1 MSKQRSAIRGLVF
14 AASVTAAVPAMA
26 TAGDLRDINVGMA
39 ISSVPDA
46 GYINLTC
53 AGEKTTHRLA
63 EWAQW
68 SNCPEGPDQ
77 LRGIRFEYDR
87 ETAREGTMVAGHPAI
102 LTVMIDKDAKIAAL
116 TIETDPKAR
125 LYLRKKAFL
134 LGLQAKSRY
143 GEDGWSCVEAKP
155 GADKQEVGGVFVDET
170 CSKTTDG
177 RTVEIERHLYRE
189 PNKELKDMTDETR
202 ITIRR
207 AGS

>member
-1 MSKQRSAIRGLVF
+1 MVF
-14 AASVTAAVPAMA
+14 AATVAAAVPAMA
-26 TAGDLRDINVGMA
+26 TAGDLRDITVGMD
-39 ISSVPDA
+39 ISKVPDA

-53 AGEKTTHRLA
+53 VGEKTHRLA
-63 EWAQW
+63 DWAQW
-68 SNCPEGPDQ
+68 PNCPAGPDQ
-77 LRGIRFEYDR
+77 LRGVSFEYDR
-87 ETAREGTMVAGHPAI
+87 ETAREGTMVAGHPAM

-143 GEDGWSCVEAKP
+143 GEDGWTCSDAQP
-155 GADKQEVGGVFVDET
+155 AGDKQEVGGVFVNERCT
-170 CSKTTDG
+170 KTTDG
-177 RTVEIERHLYRE
+177 RSIEIERKLYRE
-189 PNKELKDMTDETR
+189 PNKDLKDFTDESR

>member
-14 AASVTAAVPAMA
+14 AATVMAAVPAMA

-39 ISSVPDA
+39 ITGVPDA

-53 AGEKTTHRLA
+53 VGDRTHRLA
-63 EWAQW
+63 EWSQW
-68 SNCPEGPDQ
+68 SACPAGPDK
-77 LRGIRFEYDR
+77 LTGIRFDYDR
-87 ETAREGTMVAGHPAI
+87 ATAREGTMVAGHPAV
-102 LTVMIDKDAKIAAL
+102 LTVMIDQDAKIASL

-125 LYLRKKAFL
+125 LYMKKKAFL

-143 GEDGWSCVEAKP
+143 GEDGWSCADAKP
-155 GADKQEVGGVFVDET
+155 AGDKQEVGGVFVDERCT
-170 CSKTTDG
+170 KTTDG
-177 RTVEIERHLYRE
+177 RAIEIERHLYRE
-189 PNKELKDMTDETR
+189 PNKDLKDFTDETR

>member
-1 MSKQRSAIRGLVF
+1 MSKHRSVIRGLVF
-14 AASVTAAVPAMA
+14 AATVTAAVPAMA
-26 TAGDLRDINVGMA
+26 TAGDLRDITVGMD
-39 ISSVPDA
+39 ISKVPDA

-53 AGEKTTHRLA
+53 VGEKTHRLA
-63 EWAQW
+63 DWAQW
-68 SNCPEGPDQ
+68 PNCPAGPDQ
-77 LRGIRFEYDR
+77 LRGVSFEYDR

-143 GEDGWSCVEAKP
+143 GEDGWTCSEAQP
-155 GADKQEVGGVFVDET
+155 TGDKQEVGGVFVNER
-170 CSKTTDG
+170 CNKTTDG
-177 RTVEIERHLYRE
+177 RSIEIERKLYRE
-189 PNKELKDMTDETR
+189 PNKELKDFTDESR

>member
-1 MSKQRSAIRGLVF
+1 MSKQRTTIRALVF
-14 AASVTAAVPAMA
+14 AASVGAAVPAMA

-53 AGEKTTHRLA
+53 AGEKTAHRLA
-63 EWAQW
+63 EGAQW
-68 SNCPEGPDQ
+68 SNCPGGAEQ
-77 LRGIRFEYDR
+77 WRGIRFEYDR
-87 ETAREGTMVAGHPAI
+87 ETAGEGTMVGGHPAT
-102 LTVMIDKDAKIAAL
+102 LTVMIDKDARIAAL
-116 TIETDPKAR
+116 TIETAPKAR

-143 GEDGWSCVEAKP
+143 GEDGWTCSEAKP
-155 GADKQEVGGVFVDET
+155 GADKQEVGGVFVDEKCT
-170 CSKTTDG
+170 KTTDG

-189 PNKELKDMTDETR
+189 PNKELKDMTDESR

>member
-53 AGEKTTHRLA
+53 AEEKTTHRLA

-68 SNCPEGPDQ
+68 PNCPEGPDH
-77 LRGIRFEYDR
+77 LRSIRFEYDR
-87 ETAREGTMVAGHPAI
+87 ETARDGTMVGGHPAI

-143 GEDGWSCVEAKP
+143 GEDGWSCAEAKP
-155 GADKQEVGGVFVDET
+155 GADKQEVGGVFVDEK

>member
-1 MSKQRSAIRGLVF
+1 MSKHRSVIRGLVF
-14 AASVTAAVPAMA
+14 AATVAAAVPAMA
-26 TAGDLRDINVGMA
+26 TAGDLRDITVGMD
-39 ISSVPDA
+39 ISKVPDA

-53 AGEKTTHRLA
+53 VGEKTHRLA
-63 EWAQW
+63 DWAQW
-68 SNCPEGPDQ
+68 PNCPAGPDQ
-77 LRGIRFEYDR
+77 LRGVSFEYDR

-125 LYLRKKAFL
+125 LYLRKKALL

-143 GEDGWSCVEAKP
+143 GEDGWTCSDAQP
-155 GADKQEVGGVFVDET
+155 AGDKQEVGGVFVNERCT
-170 CSKTTDG
+170 KTTDG
-177 RTVEIERHLYRE
+177 RSIEIERKLYRE
-189 PNKELKDMTDETR
+189 PNKDLKDFTDESR

>member
-1 MSKQRSAIRGLVF
+1 MKQHRFMIRSLVF
-14 AASVTAAVPAMA
+14 AATIAAAVPAMA

-39 ISSVPDA
+39 ISSVPDE

-68 SNCPEGPDQ
+68 PNCPAGADK
-77 LRGIRFEYDR
+77 LTGIRFDYDR
-87 ETAREGTMVAGHPAI
+87 ATAREGTMVAGHPAV
-102 LTVMIDKDAKIAAL
+102 LTVEIDQDGKIAAL

-125 LYLRKKAFL
+125 LYLKKKAFL

-143 GEDGWSCVEAKP
+143 GEDGWTCSRAQP
-155 GADKQEVGGVFVDET
+155 AGDKQEVGGVFVNERCT
-170 CSKTTDG
+170 KTTDG
-177 RTVEIERHLYRE
+177 RAIEIERRLYRE
-189 PNKELKDMTDETR
+189 PNKDIKEFTDETR

>member
-1 MSKQRSAIRGLVF
+1 MSKQRSTVSGLVF
-14 AASVTAAVPAMA
+14 AATVMAAVPAMA

-53 AGEKTTHRLA
+53 AEDKTHRLA

-68 SNCPEGPDQ
+68 SACPAGADK
-77 LRGIRFEYDR
+77 LRRIRFEYDR
-87 ETAREGTMVAGHPAI
+87 ATAREGTMVGGHPAI
-102 LTVMIDKDAKIAAL
+102 LTVMIDQDAKIAAL
-116 TIETDPKAR
+116 QIETDPTAR

-143 GEDGWSCVEAKP
+143 GEDGWTCADAQP
-155 GADKQEVGGVFVDET
+155 AGDKQEVGGVFVNERCT
-170 CSKTTDG
+170 KTTDG
-177 RTVEIERHLYRE
+177 RAIEIERHLYRE
-189 PNKELKDMTDETR
+189 PNKELKDMTDESR

-207 AGS
+207 VGS

>member
-1 MSKQRSAIRGLVF
+1 MSKHRSVIRGLVF
-14 AASVTAAVPAMA
+14 AATVAAAVPAMA
-26 TAGDLRDINVGMA
+26 TAGDLRDITVGMD
-39 ISSVPDA
+39 ISKVPDA

-53 AGEKTTHRLA
+53 VGEKTHRLA
-63 EWAQW
+63 DWAQW
-68 SNCPEGPDQ
+68 PNCPAGPDQ
-77 LRGIRFEYDR
+77 LRGVSFEYDR

-143 GEDGWSCVEAKP
+143 GEDGWTCSDAQP
-155 GADKQEVGGVFVDET
+155 AGDKQEVGGVFVNERCT
-170 CSKTTDG
+170 KTTDG
-177 RTVEIERHLYRE
+177 RSIEIERKLYRE
-189 PNKELKDMTDETR
+189 PNKDLKDFTDESR

>member
-1 MSKQRSAIRGLVF
+1 MSKHRSVIRGLVF
-14 AASVTAAVPAMA
+14 AATVAAAVPAMA
-26 TAGDLRDINVGMA
+26 TAGDLRDITVGMD
-39 ISSVPDA
+39 IGKVPDA

-53 AGEKTTHRLA
+53 VGEKTHRLA
-63 EWAQW
+63 DWAQW
-68 SNCPEGPDQ
+68 PNCPAGPDQ

-116 TIETDPKAR
+116 TIETDPTAR

-143 GEDGWSCVEAKP
+143 GEDGWTCSEAQP
-155 GADKQEVGGVFVDET
+155 TSDKQEVGGVFVNER
-170 CSKTTDG
+170 CNKTTDG
-177 RTVEIERHLYRE
+177 RSIDIERKLYRE
-189 PNKELKDMTDETR
+189 PNKELKDFTDESR

>member
-1 MSKQRSAIRGLVF
+1 MSKHRSVIRGLVF
-14 AASVTAAVPAMA
+14 AATVAAAVPAMA
-26 TAGDLRDINVGMA
+26 TAGDLRDITVGMD
-39 ISSVPDA
+39 ISKVPDA

-53 AGEKTTHRLA
+53 VGEKTHRLA
-63 EWAQW
+63 DWAQW
-68 SNCPEGPDQ
+68 PNCPAGPDQ
-77 LRGIRFEYDR
+77 LRGVSFEYDR
-87 ETAREGTMVAGHPAI
+87 ETAREGTMVAGHPAM

-143 GEDGWSCVEAKP
+143 GEDGWTCSDAQP
-155 GADKQEVGGVFVDET
+155 AGDKQEVGGVFVNERCT
-170 CSKTTDG
+170 KTTDG
-177 RTVEIERHLYRE
+177 RSIEIERKLYRE
-189 PNKELKDMTDETR
+189 PNKDLKDFTDESR

>member
-1 MSKQRSAIRGLVF
+1 MSKQRSAVRGLVF
-14 AASVTAAVPAMA
+14 AATIIATVPAMA
-26 TAGDLRDINVGMA
+26 TAADLRDINVGMA

-53 AGEKTTHRLA
+53 IGEKTHRLA
-63 EWAQW
+63 DWAQW
-68 SNCPEGPDQ
+68 SNCPAGPDQ

-87 ETAREGTMVAGHPAI
+87 ETAREGTMVGGHPAI
-102 LTVMIDKDAKIAAL
+102 LTVMIDQDARIAAL
-116 TIETDPKAR
+116 MIETDPKAR

-143 GEDGWSCVEAKP
+143 GEDGWTCSDAQP
-155 GADKQEVGGVFVDET
+155 AGDKQPVGGSFVDEK

-177 RTVEIERHLYRE
+177 RTVVIERRLYRE

>member
-1 MSKQRSAIRGLVF
+1 MSKHRSVIRGLVF
-14 AASVTAAVPAMA
+14 AATVAAAVPAMA
-26 TAGDLRDINVGMA
+26 TAGDLRDITVGMD
-39 ISSVPDA
+39 ISKVPDA

-53 AGEKTTHRLA
+53 VGEKTHRLA
-63 EWAQW
+63 DWAQW
-68 SNCPEGPDQ
+68 PNCPAGPDQ
-77 LRGIRFEYDR
+77 LRGVSFEYDR
-87 ETAREGTMVAGHPAI
+87 ETAREGTMVDGHPAI

-143 GEDGWSCVEAKP
+143 GEDGWTCSDAQP
-155 GADKQEVGGVFVDET
+155 AGDKQEVGGVFVNERCT
-170 CSKTTDG
+170 KTTDG
-177 RTVEIERHLYRE
+177 RSIEIERKLYRE
-189 PNKELKDMTDETR
+189 PNKDLKDFTDESR

>member
-1 MSKQRSAIRGLVF
+1 MSKHRSAIRGLVF
-14 AASVTAAVPAMA
+14 AATVIATVPALA

-53 AGEKTTHRLA
+53 VGEKTHRLA
-63 EWAQW
+63 DWAQW
-68 SNCPEGPDQ
+68 PSCPAGPDQ

-87 ETAREGTMVAGHPAI
+87 ETAREGTMVGGHPAI
-102 LTVMIDKDAKIAAL
+102 LTVMIDQDAKIAAL

-143 GEDGWSCVEAKP
+143 GEDGWSCSDAQP
-155 GADKQEVGGVFVDET
+155 GGDKQPVGGSFVDQI

-177 RTVEIERHLYRE
+177 RTIEIERHLFRE

>member
-26 TAGDLRDINVGMA
+26 TAGDLRDIDVGMA

-53 AGEKTTHRLA
+53 AGDKTHRLA

-68 SNCPEGPDQ
+68 AACPAGPDQ

-87 ETAREGTMVAGHPAI
+87 ETAREGTMVGGHPAI
-102 LTVMIDKDAKIAAL
+102 LTVMIDKDARIAAL

-143 GEDGWSCVEAKP
+143 GEDGWSCTEAKP
-155 GADKQEVGGVFVDET
+155 GADRQEVGGVFVDET

-177 RTVEIERHLYRE
+177 RSIEIQRHLYRA

-207 AGS
+207 VGS

>member
-1 MSKQRSAIRGLVF
+1 MSKHRSVIRGLVF
-14 AASVTAAVPAMA
+14 AATVTAAVPAMA
-26 TAGDLRDINVGMA
+26 TAGDLRDINVGMD
-39 ISSVPDA
+39 ISKVPDA

-53 AGEKTTHRLA
+53 VGEKTHRLA
-63 EWAQW
+63 DWAQW
-68 SNCPEGPDQ
+68 PNCPAGPDQ

-116 TIETDPKAR
+116 TIETDPTAR

-143 GEDGWSCVEAKP
+143 GEDGWTCSEAQP
-155 GADKQEVGGVFVDET
+155 AGDKQEVGGVFVNERCT
-170 CSKTTDG
+170 KTTDG
-177 RTVEIERHLYRE
+177 RSIEIERKLYRE
-189 PNKELKDMTDETR
+189 PNKELKDFTDESR

>member
-1 MSKQRSAIRGLVF
+1 MSKHRSVIRGLVF
-14 AASVTAAVPAMA
+14 AATVTAAVPAMA
-26 TAGDLRDINVGMA
+26 TAGDLRDINVGMD
-39 ISSVPDA
+39 ISKVPDA

-53 AGEKTTHRLA
+53 VGEKTHRLA
-63 EWAQW
+63 DWAQW
-68 SNCPEGPDQ
+68 PNCPAGPDQ
-77 LRGIRFEYDR
+77 LRAVSFEYDR

-102 LTVMIDKDAKIAAL
+102 LTVLIDKDAKVAAL

-143 GEDGWSCVEAKP
+143 GEDGWTCSEAQP
-155 GADKQEVGGVFVDET
+155 AGDKQEVGGVFVNERCT
-170 CSKTTDG
+170 KTTDG
-177 RTVEIERHLYRE
+177 RSIEIERKLYRE
-189 PNKELKDMTDETR
+189 PNKELKDFTDESR

>member
-14 AASVTAAVPAMA
+14 AATVTAAVPAMA

-68 SNCPEGPDQ
+68 PNCPAGPDQ

-102 LTVMIDKDAKIAAL
+102 LTVMIDQDAKIAAL

-134 LGLQAKSRY
+134 LGLQARSRY
-143 GEDGWSCVEAKP
+143 GEDGWTCSNAQP
-155 GADKQEVGGVFVDET
+155 AGGKQEVGGVFVDET
-170 CSKTTDG
+170 CSKATEG
-177 RTVEIERHLYRE
+177 RTVVIERHLYRE

>member
-1 MSKQRSAIRGLVF
+1 MSQHRSAIRGLVF
-14 AASVTAAVPAMA
+14 AATIVAAVPAMA

-39 ISSVPDA
+39 ITGVPDE

-53 AGEKTTHRLA
+53 VGDKTHRLA

-68 SNCPEGPDQ
+68 PTCPAGADK
-77 LRGIRFEYDR
+77 LTGIQFEYDR
-87 ETAREGTMVAGHPAI
+87 ATAREGTMVAGHPAV

-125 LYLRKKAFL
+125 LYLKKKAFL

-143 GEDGWSCVEAKP
+143 GEDGWSCTQAQP
-155 GADKQEVGGVFVDET
+155 SGGKQEVGGVFVDERCT
-170 CSKTTDG
+170 KTTDG
-177 RTVEIERHLYRE
+177 RAIEIERHLYRE
-189 PNKELKDMTDETR
+189 PNKDIKEFTDESR

-207 AGS
+207 VGS

>member
-1 MSKQRSAIRGLVF
+1 MSKQGSAIRGLVF
-14 AASVTAAVPAMA
+14 AVTVMAAVPAMA
-26 TAGDLRDINVGMA
+26 TAGDLRDISVGMA

-53 AGEKTTHRLA
+53 VGEKTHRLA
-63 EWAQW
+63 DWAQW
-68 SNCPEGPDQ
+68 QACQAGRDQ

-87 ETAREGTMVAGHPAI
+87 ESGREGTMVGGHPAI

-116 TIETDPKAR
+116 MIETDPKAR

-134 LGLQAKSRY
+134 LGLQARSRY
-143 GEDGWSCVEAKP
+143 GEDGWTCSKAQP
-155 GADKQEVGGVFVDET
+155 GADKQEVGGVFVDEKCT
-170 CSKTTDG
+170 KTIDG

>member
-1 MSKQRSAIRGLVF
+1 MSRQGSAIRGLVF
-14 AASVTAAVPAMA
+14 AAAVTAAVPAMA

-53 AGEKTTHRLA
+53 AGEKITHRLA

-68 SNCPEGPDQ
+68 QACQAGADQ

-87 ETAREGTMVAGHPAI
+87 ESGREGTMVGGHPAI

-143 GEDGWSCVEAKP
+143 GEDGWSCAEAKP
-155 GADKQEVGGVFVDET
+155 GADKQEVGGVFVDEK

>member
-14 AASVTAAVPAMA
+14 AATVTAAVPAMA

-68 SNCPEGPDQ
+68 PNCPAGPDQ

-102 LTVMIDKDAKIAAL
+102 LTVMIDQDAKIAAL

-134 LGLQAKSRY
+134 LGLQARSRY
-143 GEDGWSCVEAKP
+143 GEDGWTCSNAQP
-155 GADKQEVGGVFVDET
+155 AGGKQEVGGVFVDET

-177 RTVEIERHLYRE
+177 RTVVIERHLYRE

>member
-14 AASVTAAVPAMA
+14 AATVTAAVPAMA

-68 SNCPEGPDQ
+68 PNCPAGPDQ

-102 LTVMIDKDAKIAAL
+102 LTVMIDQDAKIAAL

-134 LGLQAKSRY
+134 LGLQARSRY
-143 GEDGWSCVEAKP
+143 GEDGWTCSNAQP
-155 GADKQEVGGVFVDET
+155 AGGKQEVGGVFVDET
-170 CSKTTDG
+170 CSKTTEG
-177 RTVEIERHLYRE
+177 RTVVIERHLYRE